1 MLKLVLVH
9 ILVAVIQ
16 TSLIQT
22 TFKDILLVQINTPI
36 FNKDAK
42 INWLMLFGISVVNI
56 SAGDIP
62 KNRSLLL
69 SGHVEYFLFRFDVH
83 INHFQVYIQ
92 ISYVIKIS
100 MSTRTQRDTNANT
113 IVNYKRYCQFSKYG
127 DDKTGCQVFG
137 IIRVISGSCPLHFL
151 KRQQ

>member
-1 MLKLVLVH
+1 MKV
-9 ILVAVIQ
+9 
-16 TSLIQT
+16 SKDT
-22 TFKDILLVQINTPI
+22 TI

-127 DDKTGCQVFG
+127 DDKTGCQVIG
-137 IIRVISGSCPLHFL
+137 LITVISGSCPLHFL

>member
-1 MLKLVLVH
+1 MRGANILKLVQVH

-56 SAGDIP
+56 SAGDIY
-62 KNRSLLL
+62 KNRSFLL

-92 ISYVIKIS
+92 ISYAI
-100 MSTRTQRDTNANT
+100 
-113 IVNYKRYCQFSKYG
+113 
-127 DDKTGCQVFG
+127 
-137 IIRVISGSCPLHFL
+137 
-151 KRQQ
+151 